1 MIICCFNDNI
11 YCLHC
16 FSHTVTVTESL
27 LKDMVSH
34 SVVIQFWDNK
44 EKCSNHARSDKSK
57 AFRLPADKPGN
68 SHISEVPDS
77 VLLNI

>member
-1 MIICCFNDNI
+1 
-11 YCLHC
+11 
-16 FSHTVTVTESL
+16 
-27 LKDMVSH
+27 MVSH

-44 EKCSNHARSDKSK
+44 EKCSNRARSDKSK